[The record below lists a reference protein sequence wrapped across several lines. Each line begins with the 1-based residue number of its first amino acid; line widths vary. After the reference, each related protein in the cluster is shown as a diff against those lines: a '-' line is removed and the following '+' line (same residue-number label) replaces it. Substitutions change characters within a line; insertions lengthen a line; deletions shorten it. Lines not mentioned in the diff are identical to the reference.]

1 MKVLSRDHRHP
12 RRARDLNRIAV
23 RVRKLT
29 FCLLVTAIC
38 LGGSNS
44 IGAGRGITNTSVSP
58 CVKLHGV
65 DINAVQ
71 WTDGFWADKFEWCH
85 RIVIPNMWR
94 LLDDPQVS
102 HAFENFRI
110 AANIKQGRHR
120 GPKWHDGDFYKWL
133 EATAFV
139 YAITRDEKLDRQ
151 MDQIIDVIGKAQ
163 RDDGYIHTPVIIAQR
178 QQQSRAEEFQNPLD
192 FETYNMGHLITCAC
206 IHYRATGKTNLLRI
220 AKKAADF
227 LYTAYK
233 NSPRNLANNSICPS
247 HYMGVV
253 ELYRTVGDERYL
265 EFAKGLIDARNLV
278 EEGTDHNQDRIPFR
292 EQNEAAGHA
301 VRANYLY
308 AGAADVYAETGDQSL
323 LSALEKIWCDV
334 VSRKMYVSGSTG
346 ALYDGASPDGS
357 ETHSSIKL
365 VHQAYG
371 RAYQLPNVTA
381 YNESCATVG
390 FILWNWRM
398 LAITG
403 EARFADLLELALYNS
418 ILATISL
425 DGKKFFYT
433 NPLAQVDELPFSL
446 RWSRNREPYISCF
459 CCPPNSVRTLAEV
472 SAYAYGL
479 SNDGV
484 WITLY
489 GSSVLNTRLAG
500 GEVIRLRQRTEYPWE
515 GTVHITLEK
524 APEPEFSLFLRIPG
538 WTETACVTINGG
550 KLADDLE
557 SGKYFEIRRS
567 WLAGDQIELALPM
580 SVQLLEAHPLV
591 EETRNQAAVRRGPII
606 YCLESI
612 DLPNN
617 VGVMNVTISSKA
629 QYKDH
634 FVEELL
640 GGITIVET
648 KAYALVREDW
658 GKTLYR
664 RIIPQKPKAINIRLI
679 PYYAWDNRGDS
690 EMAVWMPLR

>member
-1 MKVLSRDHRHP
+1 
-12 RRARDLNRIAV
+12 
-23 RVRKLT
+23 
-29 FCLLVTAIC
+29 
-38 LGGSNS
+38 
-44 IGAGRGITNTSVSP
+44 
-58 CVKLHGV
+58 
-65 DINAVQ
+65 
-71 WTDGFWADKFEWCH
+71 
-85 RIVIPNMWR
+85 
-94 LLDDPQVS
+94 
-102 HAFENFRI
+102 
-110 AANIKQGRHR
+110 
-120 GPKWHDGDFYKWL
+120 
-133 EATAFV
+133 
-139 YAITRDEKLDRQ
+139 
-151 MDQIIDVIGKAQ
+151 
-163 RDDGYIHTPVIIAQR
+163 
-178 QQQSRAEEFQNPLD
+178 
-192 FETYNMGHLITCAC
+192 MGHLITCAC